1 MPEDAPVTMAVLL
14 DVWFT
19 MFSSAAAVQKVDPS
33 K

>member
-1 MPEDAPVTMAVLL
+1 MAVLL